1 MHFISEMGVKSE
13 QEEAPLKAIDTT
25 HKYKHDEIEPEQNL
39 FRIEATLTN
48 EETRPTLCTD
58 TILLH
63 HRKGKKN
70 HRSARR
76 TRMTAGKIEVLCIY
90 SPNIL
95 VLSYQ

>member
-13 QEEAPLKAIDTT
+13 QEEAALKAIDTT

-48 EETRPTLCTD
+48 EETRPTLRTS

-63 HRKGKKN
+63 HRKGKKD
-70 HRSARR
+70 HRSAQCR
-76 TRMTAGKIEVLCIY
+76 AGDFMWGVGRGHVGF
-90 SPNIL
+90 SR
-95 VLSYQ
+95 